1 MIVANSNMDIKV
13 EVDPARIRPVDV
25 PIIEADIT
33 KVCSTTGWEREIEL
47 EQTIRETLDY
57 WRAKEK

>member
-1 MIVANSNMDIKV
+1 MLVLDMRWK
-13 EVDPARIRPVDV
+13 DV

-33 KVCSTTGWEREIEL
+33 KIKNDTGWEPQISI

-57 WRAKEK
+57 YRGIS